1 MGISGPP
8 RRSHQDR
15 DRAVISRFSL
25 WTVPVPSPVMRAT
38 LPMPR
43 PLASSWRAPSRPH
56 QCPRSSFRNRYR
68 QRRWLRF
75 RSPYDRVD
83 DVVTARVHEPN
94 GTVNPPTII
103 FGHGVCVDF
112 DHWLGLIDESIRL
125 VSLGFRVIR
134 PEAPWHG
141 RRSPRGFFAGERT
154 ISAFPMGIIDSMMAA
169 VTEWSVLAHWARTRS
184 NGPLAFG
191 GSSLGAMT
199 AQLVAGRAATG
210 PRALK
215 PDALFLVT
223 HTADMTAVCSTACCR
238 RCGRVPSRHWRSGG
252 PQIWRASTCRCST
265 HRQHVP
271 STRSTLSRLSG
282 GGIRCCPSKAVG
294 VCLLNGVCPRPI
306 SSSGTAAISLCPPP

>member
-1 MGISGPP
+1 
-8 RRSHQDR
+8 
-15 DRAVISRFSL
+15 
-25 WTVPVPSPVMRAT
+25 
-38 LPMPR
+38 
-43 PLASSWRAPSRPH
+43 
-56 QCPRSSFRNRYR
+56 
-68 QRRWLRF
+68 
-75 RSPYDRVD
+75 VD
-83 DVVTARVHEPN
+83 DVVTSRVHEPN

-223 HTADMTAVCSTACCR
+223 HTADMTAVLLD
-238 RCGRVPSRHWRSGG
+238 GV
-252 PQIWRASTCRCST
+252 
-265 HRQHVP
+265 
-271 STRSTLSRLSG
+271 LSSLW
-282 GGIRCCPSKAVG
+282 
-294 VCLLNGVCPRPI
+294 PRPEQALALGWTANLARQYLSLLDAPAACPVNPEHVVSVI
-306 SSSGTAAISLCPPP
+306 GRRDTVLPFESGRSLLAQWGVPKANIFEWDRGHFTVPATMIRTREPVERLARIMSAAA